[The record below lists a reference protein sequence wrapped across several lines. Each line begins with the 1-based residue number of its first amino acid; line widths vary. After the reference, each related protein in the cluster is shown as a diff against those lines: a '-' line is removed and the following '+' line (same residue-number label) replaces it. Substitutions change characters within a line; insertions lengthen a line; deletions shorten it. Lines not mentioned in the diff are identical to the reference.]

1 MVLAVYNFTSN
12 LLHNED
18 EISRTV
24 YKIQSVKHYPVHEKY
39 SRHFLSFSFFTELD
53 KIQKMR
59 IQSKKTKNSFS
70 GSSLSISLFP
80 KSAKSV
86 EFG

>member
-12 LLHNED
+12 LPHNED

-24 YKIQSVKHYPVHEKY
+24 SKIQSVKRYLVHEKY
-39 SRHFLSFSFFTELD
+39 SRHFLFSFFTELD
-53 KIQKMR
+53 KIQKMW

-70 GSSLSISLFP
+70 GSSLSTSYVP
-80 KSAKSV
+80 
-86 EFG
+86 